1 MYYPSG
7 YYRAKAREALKGHWQ
22 TALLI
27 ALIVNLPTLLAQGV
41 ATFTGNDPIDR
52 LQAIIIAANRDGVMS
67 RQLMVN
73 EIRAFLT
80 SSGFLSTQ
88 GINLVAWLITPCL
101 SLGMYKWLINRL
113 QKQEDPV
120 NTVFCRARL
129 FFKAIGLQLMIIL
142 KILLWMLPGI
152 GLMLAGLI
160 PLLQG
165 KDAATANAAMQLT
178 DTLTLPAVLLM
189 GIPGI
194 LAALRYAM
202 SEFILADSPET
213 RITECIRQSKKIM
226 RDQKKTLALLVLSFL
241 LWYLLELLVAS
252 FLAGMGASLP
262 SLVVQM
268 FAGLALH
275 TYVSASIA
283 AFYLQNNPKYA
294 PRATQEAEPEA
305 APSPEAE

>member
-73 EIRAFLT
+73 EIRAFLS

-160 PLLQG
+160 P
-165 KDAATANAAMQLT
+165 A
-178 DTLTLPAVLLM
+178 
-189 GIPGI
+189 
-194 LAALRYAM
+194 
-202 SEFILADSPET
+202 LADEEET
-213 RITECIRQSKKIM
+213 
-226 RDQKKTLALLVLSFL
+226 
-241 LWYLLELLVAS
+241 
-252 FLAGMGASLP
+252 P
-262 SLVVQM
+262 
-268 FAGLALH
+268 
-275 TYVSASIA
+275 
-283 AFYLQNNPKYA
+283 
-294 PRATQEAEPEA
+294 EPEA
-305 APSPEAE
+305 TETAVPTPTEIPYPDRNYEELVVGNPTPMDGKFFTGR